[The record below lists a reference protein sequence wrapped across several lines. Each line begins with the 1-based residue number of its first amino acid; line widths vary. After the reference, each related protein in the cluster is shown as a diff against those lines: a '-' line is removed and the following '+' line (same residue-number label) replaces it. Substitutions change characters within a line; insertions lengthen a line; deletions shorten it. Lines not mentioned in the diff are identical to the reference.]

1 VIALPA
7 PPRTAGNAIRLA
19 GPADR
24 NALTRLFSRVRG
36 GAPWRGP
43 AAAALLAT
51 GHLLVL
57 DSGKGELGGAAHV
70 VIAGEVG
77 QLDLLVIDPDLL
89 GRRLEAHFLGAAEAL
104 CEDEGASAMDVTVF
118 APS

>member
-1 VIALPA
+1 VLSPA
-7 PPRTAGNAIRLA
+7 PLSTGNAIRLA

-24 NALTRLFSRVRG
+24 TALARLFSRARG

-43 AAAALLAT
+43 AVAALLSA

-57 DSGKGELGGAAHV
+57 DHGRELGGAAHV
-70 VIAGEVG
+70 VIAGDTG

-104 CEDEGASAMDVTVF
+104 CEDHGASALDVT
-118 APS
+118 ALPS